1 MLTVMNLLRPF
12 RYFLLIVLLSG
23 TDLIYSQEL
32 NCNVQVSAQK
42 IQGSNRQVFESMQRD
57 IYEFMNN
64 MVWTNHVYSYAE
76 RIDCNILITLTD
88 QFSADEFR
96 GTIQIQL
103 KRPIFNTTYN
113 STMLNF
119 MDNNFQFR
127 YVEFQ
132 PLEFDPNSYR
142 SSLVSVLAYYAYMI
156 LGFDYDSFSTL
167 GGTEF
172 FQVAE
177 KIVTNAQNASE
188 PGWKPYDGSRNRN
201 RYWLVKNVLDKEYEG
216 VRRFIHEYN
225 INGLDRM
232 ESRAAEARTSIA
244 ESLRLL
250 QEVYRAKPDPYM
262 YLVQV
267 ILESKTDE
275 LVSIF
280 SEAFPE
286 EKSRVIQIL
295 VEIDPGNRTKYEKIT
310 AAN

>member
-1 MLTVMNLLRPF
+1 MRSL
-12 RYFLLIVLLSG
+12 RYFLLIVLLSSA
-23 TDLIYSQEL
+23 DEIYSQEL

-64 MVWTNHVYSYAE
+64 TVWTNHVYSYAE
-76 RIDCNILITLTD
+76 RIDCNILINLTD
-88 QFSADEFR
+88 QYSADEFR
-96 GTIQIQL
+96 GTIQVQL
-103 KRPIFNTTYN
+103 RRPIFNTTYN

-156 LGFDYDSFSTL
+156 IGFDYDSFSIL

-172 FQVAE
+172 FQIAE

-188 PGWKPYDGSRNRN
+188 PGWKPYDGSRNKN

-232 ESRAAEARTSIA
+232 ESKTAEARTIIA
-244 ESLRLL
+244 ESLKLL

-262 YLVQV
+262 YLIQI

-280 SEAFPE
+280 SDAFPE

-295 VEIDPGNRTKYEKIT
+295 IEVDPGNKTKYEKIT

>member
-1 MLTVMNLLRPF
+1 LKLLK
-12 RYFLLIVLLSG
+12 YSFLIILISG
-23 TDLIYSQEL
+23 AEVIHSQEL

-64 MVWTNHVYSYAE
+64 TVWTNHVFSYAE
-76 RIDCNILITLTD
+76 RIDCNILINLTD
-88 QFSADEFR
+88 QYSADEFK
-96 GTIQIQL
+96 GTIQVQL
-103 KRPIFNTTYN
+103 SRPIFNTTYN

-119 MDNNFQFR
+119 IDNNFQFR

-156 LGFDYDSFSTL
+156 IGFDYDSFSTL

-201 RYWLVKNVLDKEYEG
+201 RYWLVKNALDKEYEG
-216 VRRFIHEYN
+216 VRRFVHEYN
-225 INGLDRM
+225 INGLDKM
-232 ESRAAEARTSIA
+232 ESKTTEARTSIA
-244 ESLRLL
+244 ESLKLI

-262 YLVQV
+262 YLIQV
-267 ILESKTDE
+267 ILESKADE
-275 LVSIF
+275 LVNIF

-295 VEIDPGNRTKYEKIT
+295 TEIDPGNKTKYEKIT
-310 AAN
+310 AAK

>member
-1 MLTVMNLLRPF
+1 MRLLRLLK
-12 RYFLLIVLLSG
+12 YSFLIILISG
-23 TDLIYSQEL
+23 SEMIYSQEL

-42 IQGSNRQVFESMQRD
+42 IQGSNRQVFESMQKD

-64 MVWTNHVYSYAE
+64 TVWTNHVFGYAE
-76 RIDCNILITLTD
+76 RIDCNILINLTD
-88 QFSADEFR
+88 QYSADEFK
-96 GTIQIQL
+96 GTIQVQL
-103 KRPIFNTTYN
+103 RRPIFNTTYN
-113 STMLNF
+113 STILNF
-119 MDNNFQFR
+119 IDNNFQFR

-142 SSLVSVLAYYAYMI
+142 SSLVSVLAYYAYVI
-156 LGFDYDSFSTL
+156 LGFDYDSFSLL

-188 PGWKPYDGSRNRN
+188 PGWKPYDGSRNKN
-201 RYWLVKNVLDKEYEG
+201 RYWLVKNALTKEYEG
-216 VRRFIHEYN
+216 VRRFIHDYN

-232 ESRAAEARTSIA
+232 ESKPAEARTNIV
-244 ESLRLL
+244 ESLKLV

-262 YLVQV
+262 YLLQI
-267 ILESKTDE
+267 ILESKADE
-275 LVSIF
+275 LVNIF

-295 VEIDPGNRTKYEKIT
+295 IEIDPGNKTKYEKIT
-310 AAN
+310 AAT

>member
-1 MLTVMNLLRPF
+1 MRLYKLLTNS
-12 RYFLLIVLLSG
+12 FLIILISG
-23 TDLIYSQEL
+23 AELIYSQEL

-64 MVWTNHVYSYAE
+64 TVWTNHVFSYAE
-76 RIDCNILITLTD
+76 RIDCNIIINLTD

-96 GTIQIQL
+96 GTIQVQL

-156 LGFDYDSFSTL
+156 IGFDYDSYSTL

-188 PGWKPYDGSRNRN
+188 PGWKPYDGSRNKN
-201 RYWLVKNVLDKEYEG
+201 RYWLVKNALDKEYEG

-225 INGLDRM
+225 INGLDKM
-232 ESRAAEARTSIA
+232 ESRTAEARTSIA
-244 ESLRLL
+244 ESLKLIL
-250 QEVYRAKPDPYM
+250 EVYRAKPDPYM
-262 YLVQV
+262 YLIQV

-275 LVSIF
+275 LVNIF

-295 VEIDPGNRTKYEKIT
+295 IEIDPGNKTKYEKIT
-310 AAN
+310 AAK